1 MSKGLRV
8 LQGAILQ
15 DGFGI
20 CAKAH
25 VEGTSSPSG
34 RDFKQ
39 NCAKAHVEGTS
50 SPSGRDFKQNCAK
63 AHVEGTSS
71 PQEPDFNNPN
81 KPKEEYGK

>member
-25 VEGTSSPSG
+25 VEGTSSP
-34 RDFKQ
+34 
-39 NCAKAHVEGTS
+39 
-50 SPSGRDFKQNCAK
+50 
-63 AHVEGTSS
+63 
-71 PQEPDFNNPN
+71 QEPDFNNPN